1 MTFLTNNSDS
11 RIHIHPKYER
21 IRQDIYGLTEWVILA
36 KRKEKDDWEELT
48 GIFKESYDGRYNRC
62 SKIQS
67 YTFDDVILHLET
79 HIRLHITRP
88 LLLSVGERTCRKQE
102 TEKWRI
108 IYH

>member
-1 MTFLTNNSDS
+1 MSFLSNNSDS
-11 RIHIHPKYER
+11 RILIHPKYER
-21 IRQDIYGLTEWVILA
+21 MRQDIYGLTEWVILA

-48 GIFKESYDGRYNRC
+48 GIFKESYDRRYNRC

-67 YTFDDVILHLET
+67 YTIDDVILHLET

-88 LLLSVGERTCRKQE
+88 LLLSVGERTDRNHK

-108 IYH
+108 VYG